1 MILLCVF
8 DIRASRTLCFTRVE
22 LLKHCVLW
30 GFNFA
35 TCHFTMCFWDWSFQN
50 TVFYEGRVSETLC
63 FARVNFRD
71 PPFSLSFWEVD
82 VTNACYLHENRW
94 GHNLGHTWN
103 TAHWSERE
111 AARNPQCK
119 HCLGNFSEVKFLKT
133 CSHWTFAAFRPT
145 NVERSRQK
153 VQTSYWGGTTK
164 RRMKR
169 FFWFFLPFFL
179 TKNRGSAKKTLS
191 PSDRA

>member
-1 MILLCVF
+1 MRLSWKAKVMILLCVF
-8 DIRASRTLCFTRVE
+8 DIRASNTLCFTRVE

-30 GFNFA
+30 GFSFA

-50 TVFYEGRVSETLC
+50 TVFCEGRVSETLC

-94 GHNLGHTWN
+94 GHNLGHTWWSI
-103 TAHWSERE
+103 HWSERE

-119 HCLGNFSEVKFLKT
+119 HCLGNKSRRAITRSFYYQISFHRGGPLNYY
-133 CSHWTFAAFRPT
+133 FR
-145 NVERSRQK
+145 EEI
-153 VQTSYWGGTTK
+153 
-164 RRMKR
+164 
-169 FFWFFLPFFL
+169 
-179 TKNRGSAKKTLS
+179 
-191 PSDRA
+191 